1 MKEVAD
7 AEGTPING
15 DNFYYNV
22 QINGEDRNE
31 AVIAIE
37 KEQQAECLVKNLYEA
52 DGNLQ
57 FTAAKRQWKK
67 IFLEEGE
74 FTFRIYEGDTLKAE
88 AQNGLDGVI
97 LFPEINYKAND
108 AGRHTYTIMEQ
119 KGTLTGVDYDDTA
132 YTQTVGSYDKS

>member
-37 KEQQAECLVKNLYEA
+37 KKQQAECLVKNLYEA
-52 DGNLQ
+52 DGNPQ
-57 FTAAKRQWKK
+57 FTAMKTMEGRPLKK
-67 IFLEEGE
+67 GNLLSAY
-74 FTFRIYEGDTLKAE
+74 TRGDTLKAE
-88 AQNGLDGVI
+88 AQNGLNGVI
-97 LFPEINYKAND
+97 LVSGD
-108 AGRHTYTIMEQ
+108 
-119 KGTLTGVDYDDTA
+119 
-132 YTQTVGSYDKS
+132 